1 MDLICLK
8 RVVKYFKCFFDNYYL
23 FLRQNQYPF
32 FIQDNITYEHVT
44 SQKESPGS
52 ILEKK
57 LFFKMSQNSVDTL
70 VPESFFKKVA
80 RCWPAAISKETLKQ
94 VLSAKFAEQ
103 LFLKYQRLLL
113 ITLSENSNL
122 KSGAIVNSFVKKTIT
137 FGNFFKA
144 KRLK

>member
-1 MDLICLK
+1 MLSISNVFLTIIIFFYGKINALFLFKTILLMNISPLRRNHLVVFWKKSSSSKCHKIQSTHLCLS
-8 RVVKYFKCFFDNYYL
+8 L
-23 FLRQNQYPF
+23 FLR
-32 FIQDNITYEHVT
+32 
-44 SQKESPGS
+44 
-52 ILEKK
+52 
-57 LFFKMSQNSVDTL
+57 TL
-70 VPESFFKKVA
+70 HAVGLHLY
-80 RCWPAAISKETLKQ
+80 SKETLTQ

-113 ITLSENSNL
+113 ITFFENSNL

>member
-23 FLRQNQYPF
+23 FLRLNQYPF
-32 FIQDNITYEHVT
+32 FIQDNITYEHFT
-44 SQKESPGS
+44 SQKESPGG

-80 RCWPAAISKETLKQ
+80 RCWPAAIFKRDSETGAFSKICR
-94 VLSAKFAEQ
+94 AA
-103 LFLKYQRLLL
+103 
-113 ITLSENSNL
+113 
-122 KSGAIVNSFVKKTIT
+122 
-137 FGNFFKA
+137 FFKVPTA
-144 KRLK
+144 ASDHSLGKFESEIWSYC

>member
-23 FLRQNQYPF
+23 FLRLNQYPF
-32 FIQDNITYEHVT
+32 FIQDNITYEHFT
-44 SQKESPGS
+44 SQKESPGG
-52 ILEKK
+52 ILEKSSSSKCHKIESTHLCLSLFLRK
-57 LFFKMSQNSVDTL
+57 LHAVGLQL
-70 VPESFFKKVA
+70 Y
-80 RCWPAAISKETLKQ
+80 SKETLKQ

-122 KSGAIVNSFVKKTIT
+122 KSGAIANSFVKKTIT